1 MSELRRWGRKAP
13 NSLKILLSQDFQKR
27 KRVTRIMGMK
37 RQEPGLPTA
46 QPRLLLIRV
55 HQTIR
60 VTMETTPRVMA
71 LKIKLAGTNIPVT

>member
-1 MSELRRWGRKAP
+1 
-13 NSLKILLSQDFQKR
+13 
-27 KRVTRIMGMK
+27 MGVK

-71 LKIKLAGTNIPVT
+71 LRIKLAGTNIPVT